1 MKIYNEDY
9 IIEGGMEEKEFDFNN
24 KQDKLLPIMSPAVGA
39 LHYMPYEITNLEPY
53 TPAADI

>member
-1 MKIYNEDY
+1 
-9 IIEGGMEEKEFDFNN
+9 
-24 KQDKLLPIMSPAVGA
+24 MSPAVGA